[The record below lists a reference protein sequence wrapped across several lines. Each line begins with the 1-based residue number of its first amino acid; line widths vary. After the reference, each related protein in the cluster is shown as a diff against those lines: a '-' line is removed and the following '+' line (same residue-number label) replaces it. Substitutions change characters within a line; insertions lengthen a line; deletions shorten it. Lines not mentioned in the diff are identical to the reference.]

1 MCGLKFHLPHVDM
14 TKDIFLEI
22 PPGAHHVIFITEI
35 VLLDQIKTPSFYEV
49 NSFNRKWLAHGGI
62 SK

>member
-35 VLLDQIKTPSFYEV
+35 VLLIKISPFYEV
-49 NSFNRKWLAHGGI
+49 NSFSRKWQVH
-62 SK
+62 